1 MCVLHVATSGKMIN
15 VTEKYDEDEQAEFNR
30 YMVFGAY
37 GALMLD
43 FQSLEL
49 DLWQFLMV
57 RIKPGAPLEA
67 WSRKMQGWNAQTLGS
82 IYGSI
87 KAQGH
92 LPQSIA
98 DELDGAVEFR
108 NYLAHRFLIEWAIVV
123 PSVEVRDA
131 ALEVL
136 AKISDRLEVLKEALT
151 AHLRTQG
158 WDPEAELNTLD
169 EETLREIEAMRPTRW
184 PIEPPTTE

>member
-1 MCVLHVATSGKMIN
+1 MVN
-15 VTEKYDEDEQAEFNR
+15 VTEDYNEDEQAQLNR

-57 RIKPGAPLEA
+57 RIKPSAPLEA
-67 WSRKMQGWNAQTLGS
+67 WTRKMQGWNGQTLGS

-98 DELDGAVEFR
+98 DELDEAVEFR
-108 NYLAHRFLIEWAIVV
+108 NYLAHRFLVEWAVVV

-136 AKISDRLEVLKEALT
+136 AKVSDRLDALTEALT
-151 AHLRTQG
+151 AHLRAQG
-158 WDPEAELNTLD
+158 WDPEIELNSLD
-169 EETLREIEAMRPTRW
+169 EETLREIEALRPTRW
-184 PIEPPTTE
+184 PGESPNTA

>member
-1 MCVLHVATSGKMIN
+1 
-15 VTEKYDEDEQAEFNR
+15 
-30 YMVFGAY
+30 
-37 GALMLD
+37 MLD

-57 RIKPGAPLEA
+57 RIKPNALLKT
-67 WSRKMQGWNAQTLGS
+67 WTRKMQGWNAQTLGS

-131 ALEVL
+131 ALDVL
-136 AKISDRLEVLKEALT
+136 GKVSDRLAALTAALT
-151 AHLRTQG
+151 AHLRAQG
-158 WDPEAELNTLD
+158 WDPETELDSLD
-169 EETLREIEAMRPTRW
+169 EETLREIEALRPTRW
-184 PIEPPTTE
+184 PGEPPVVS